1 MMINKIYMYYSGY
14 LIVSVEG
21 FFIERFLNICRNQKI
36 AIEELEKKNS
46 TYLIFKIL
54 KSDFKKIKSVAKN
67 TKCKI
72 RIIKKLGIPF
82 LINRYR
88 KRKVFAVALVVIA
101 IFIFTITR
109 FIWNIEIK
117 GIENIKQEEM
127 IELLEEYGIKC
138 GTLKSKINKERIGN
152 LIRLNRSDISW
163 IGISIKGTNAC
174 ITIEEAIEKPEII
187 DRNEICN
194 IVADESGVISKIIVQ
209 NGTARVNVG
218 DEVKNGDLLVE
229 GVMEGVNT
237 GTRKVHAEADIFAKI
252 LYEKEKKEWFVQNVK
267 NKTGNIEEK
276 NEICINN
283 FKINLNKGV
292 SKFQNYDTITSN
304 KKLKIFSDFYLPIT
318 INKVQNIEYINEKKI
333 YTEEEL
339 KNKILTELERDLESE
354 FEISKY
360 DENNIVKNVYTD
372 ADEEGLTVKLVYEVQ
387 KAIGTKT
394 KENT

>member
-1 MMINKIYMYYSGY
+1 MMIDKIHMYFSGY
-14 LIVSVEG
+14 LVVSIEG

-46 TYLIFKIL
+46 TYMIFKLL

-72 RIIKKLGIPF
+72 RIKKKLGIPF

-101 IFIFTITR
+101 IFIFIITR
-109 FIWNIEIK
+109 FIWIIEIK
-117 GIENIKQEEM
+117 GNSSIKNEEM

-138 GTLKSKINKERIGN
+138 GSLKSSINKERIGN
-152 LIRLNRSDISW
+152 LIRLNRNDISW

-174 ITIEEAIEKPEII
+174 ITIEETTEKPEII

-194 IVADESGVISKIIVQ
+194 IVAEESGIISKIIVQ

-237 GTRKVHAEADIFAKI
+237 GTRKVHAEADIFPKI

-283 FKINLNKGV
+283 FKIILNKGV

-318 INKVQNIEYINEKKI
+318 INKVQNVEYINEKKI

-360 DENNIVKNVYTD
+360 DENNIIRNVYTD
-372 ADEEGLTVKLVYEVQ
+372 ADEDGLTVKLVYEVQ

>member
-117 GIENIKQEEM
+117 GNENIKQEEM

-194 IVADESGVISKIIVQ
+194 IVADESGVISKITVQ

-237 GTRKVHAEADIFAKI
+237 GVRKVHAEADIFAKI

-283 FKINLNKGV
+283 FKIILNKGV

-318 INKVQNIEYINEKKI
+318 INKVQNVEYINEKKI

-339 KNKILTELERDLESE
+339 KNKILTELEMELESE

-360 DENNIVKNVYTD
+360 DENNIIRNVYTD
-372 ADEEGLTVKLVYEVQ
+372 DDEDGLTVKLVYEVQ

>member
-1 MMINKIYMYYSGY
+1 MMINKIYMYYTGY

-237 GTRKVHAEADIFAKI
+237 GVRKVHAEGDIFAKI

-283 FKINLNKGV
+283 FKIILNKGV

-318 INKVQNIEYINEKKI
+318 INKVQNVEYINEKKI

-339 KNKILTELERDLESE
+339 KNKILTELEMELESE

-360 DENNIVKNVYTD
+360 DENNIIRNVYTD
-372 ADEEGLTVKLVYEVQ
+372 ADEDGLTVKLVYEVQ

>member
-117 GIENIKQEEM
+117 GIENIEQEEM

-237 GTRKVHAEADIFAKI
+237 GVRKVHAEGDIFAKI

-283 FKINLNKGV
+283 FKIILNKGV

-318 INKVQNIEYINEKKI
+318 INKVQNVEYINEKKI

-339 KNKILTELERDLESE
+339 KNKILTELEMELESE

-360 DENNIVKNVYTD
+360 DENNIIRNVYTD
-372 ADEEGLTVKLVYEVQ
+372 ADEDGLTVKLVYEVQ

>member
-67 TKCKI
+67 TKCKT

-117 GIENIKQEEM
+117 GIENIEQEEM

-237 GTRKVHAEADIFAKI
+237 GVRKVHAEGDIFAKI

-283 FKINLNKGV
+283 FKIILNKGV

-318 INKVQNIEYINEKKI
+318 INKVQNVEYINEKKI

-339 KNKILTELERDLESE
+339 KNKILTELEMELESE

-360 DENNIVKNVYTD
+360 DENNIIRNVYTD
-372 ADEEGLTVKLVYEVQ
+372 ADEDGLTVKLVYEVQ

>member
-1 MMINKIYMYYSGY
+1 MIN
-14 LIVSVEG
+14 E
-21 FFIERFLNICRNQKI
+21 
-36 AIEELEKKNS
+36 
-46 TYLIFKIL
+46 
-54 KSDFKKIKSVAKN
+54 
-67 TKCKI
+67 
-72 RIIKKLGIPF
+72 
-82 LINRYR
+82 INRLNR
-88 KRKVFAVALVVIA
+88 D
-101 IFIFTITR
+101 
-109 FIWNIEIK
+109 NE
-117 GIENIKQEEM
+117 
-127 IELLEEYGIKC
+127 
-138 GTLKSKINKERIGN
+138 INKERIGN

-237 GTRKVHAEADIFAKI
+237 GVRKVHAEGDIFAKI

-283 FKINLNKGV
+283 FKIILNKGV

-318 INKVQNIEYINEKKI
+318 INKVQNVEYINEKKI

-339 KNKILTELERDLESE
+339 KNKILTELEMELESE

-360 DENNIVKNVYTD
+360 DENNIIRNVYTD
-372 ADEEGLTVKLVYEVQ
+372 ADEDGLTGKLVYEVQ

>member
-1 MMINKIYMYYSGY
+1 MMINKIYMYYTGY

-237 GTRKVHAEADIFAKI
+237 GVRKVHAEADIFAKI

-283 FKINLNKGV
+283 FKIILNKGV

-318 INKVQNIEYINEKKI
+318 INKVQNVEYINEKKI

-339 KNKILTELERDLESE
+339 KNKILTELEMELESE

-360 DENNIVKNVYTD
+360 DENNIIRNVYTD
-372 ADEEGLTVKLVYEVQ
+372 ADEDGLTVKLVYEVQ

>member
-209 NGTARVNVG
+209 NGTTRVNVG

-237 GTRKVHAEADIFAKI
+237 GVRKVHAEADIFAKI

-283 FKINLNKGV
+283 FKIILNKGV

-318 INKVQNIEYINEKKI
+318 INKVQNVEYINEKKI

-339 KNKILTELERDLESE
+339 KNKILTELEMELESE

-360 DENNIVKNVYTD
+360 DENNIIRNVYTD
-372 ADEEGLTVKLVYEVQ
+372 ADEDGLTVKLVYEVQ

>member
-209 NGTARVNVG
+209 KGTARVNVG

-237 GTRKVHAEADIFAKI
+237 GVRKVHAEGDIFAKI

-283 FKINLNKGV
+283 FKIILNKGV

-318 INKVQNIEYINEKKI
+318 INKVQNVEYINEKKI

-339 KNKILTELERDLESE
+339 KNKILTELEMELESE

-360 DENNIVKNVYTD
+360 DENNIIRNVYTD
-372 ADEEGLTVKLVYEVQ
+372 ADEDGLTVKLVYEVQ

>member
-1 MMINKIYMYYSGY
+1 MMINKIYMYYTGY

-194 IVADESGVISKIIVQ
+194 IVSNESGVISKITVQ

-237 GTRKVHAEADIFAKI
+237 GVRKVHAEGDIFAKI

-283 FKINLNKGV
+283 FKIILNKGV

-318 INKVQNIEYINEKKI
+318 INKVQNVEYINEKKI

-339 KNKILTELERDLESE
+339 KNKILTELEMELESE

-360 DENNIVKNVYTD
+360 DENNIIRNVYTD
-372 ADEEGLTVKLVYEVQ
+372 ADEDGLTVKLVYEVQ

>member
-67 TKCKI
+67 TKCKT

-88 KRKVFAVALVVIA
+88 KRKLFAVALVVIA

-117 GIENIKQEEM
+117 GIENIEQEEM

-237 GTRKVHAEADIFAKI
+237 GVRKVHAEGDIFAKI

-283 FKINLNKGV
+283 FKIIMNKGV

-318 INKVQNIEYINEKKI
+318 INKVQNVEYINEKKI

-339 KNKILTELERDLESE
+339 KNKILTELEMELESE

-360 DENNIVKNVYTD
+360 DENNIIRNVYTD
-372 ADEEGLTVKLVYEVQ
+372 ADEDGLTVKLVYEVQ

>member
-1 MMINKIYMYYSGY
+1 MYYSGY

-237 GTRKVHAEADIFAKI
+237 GVRKVHAEGDIFAKI

-283 FKINLNKGV
+283 FKIILNKGV

-318 INKVQNIEYINEKKI
+318 INKVQNVEYINEKKI

-339 KNKILTELERDLESE
+339 KNKILTELEMELESE

-360 DENNIVKNVYTD
+360 DENNIIRNVYTD
-372 ADEEGLTVKLVYEVQ
+372 ADEDGLTVKLVYEVQ

>member
-67 TKCKI
+67 TKCKT

-237 GTRKVHAEADIFAKI
+237 GVRKVHAEGDIFAKI

-283 FKINLNKGV
+283 FKIILNKGV

-318 INKVQNIEYINEKKI
+318 INKVQNVEYINEKKI

-339 KNKILTELERDLESE
+339 KNKILTELEMELESE

-360 DENNIVKNVYTD
+360 DENNIIRNVYTD
-372 ADEEGLTVKLVYEVQ
+372 ADEDGLTVKLVYEVQ